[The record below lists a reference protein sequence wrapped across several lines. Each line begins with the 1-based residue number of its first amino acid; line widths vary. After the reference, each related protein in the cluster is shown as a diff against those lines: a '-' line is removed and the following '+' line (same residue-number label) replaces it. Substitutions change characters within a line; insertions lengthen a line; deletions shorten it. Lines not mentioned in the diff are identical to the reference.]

1 MNEADTRR
9 ELIDPNIKDA
19 GWGEVEGS
27 YIRAEFQITNGEIK
41 PGGIRAGI
49 IKADYVLIYKNRKL
63 AVIEAKKD
71 ELPVSDGVGQA
82 KDYAQKL
89 KILTTY
95 STNGKEI
102 YEINYS
108 KNDKGEMFITSEGLV
123 EKFPSPEELW
133 AKTFKD
139 KNEWASKFD
148 SINFEPFKG
157 SREPRYYQE
166 IAINNALDAI
176 ADKQQRILLTLA
188 TGTGKTVIAFHI
200 AWKLFQS
207 RWNIQRDGKRIP
219 RILFLADRNILANQA
234 FNSFS
239 AFDENALVRI
249 TPQDV
254 RDKGHVPTNGSV
266 FFTIFQSFMS
276 GPEREPYFG
285 QYPADFFDLVI
296 VDECHRGGAK
306 DESRW
311 RGILEYF
318 SSAFQIG
325 LTATPKRKFNADT
338 YAYFGEP
345 VYTYSLKDGIK
356 DGFLTPFKVKRI
368 QTTMDEYVYTGDDD
382 ILSGEEE
389 INEGEVFEE
398 KDFNKRIVIEERE
411 KKRVQL
417 MLDSINPKEKTLVFC
432 ASISH
437 AGMVR
442 DLINQV
448 SVNPPADYCV
458 RVTAKDSKTGDTH
471 LRQFQ
476 DNEKT
481 LPTILTTSQ
490 KLSTGVDALNIRNI
504 VLMRPVNNMIEFK
517 QIVGRGT
524 RLFEDKFYFTIVDFV
539 GASVNFSDPEWD
551 GEPIPEEPPKPKP
564 PGPDGEDGDNP
575 GTDDRD
581 DDNDEPSKP
590 KPKIIIKLAEGK
602 ELSIKSMSTSLFY
615 FHGIPV
621 SAEEFIK
628 RLFNTITLPQV
639 LKSEEELRELWSSP
653 ITRNE
658 LLNKLEDNGFTRQD
672 LKSIQTLIEAEDSDI
687 FDVLEHIAYSKKPIQ
702 RATRVANAENKI
714 YKDLNE
720 KQKEFI
726 DFVLSKYVQGGVEEL
741 DINRLSSLV
750 ELKYKS
756 LHDGQKALGDADKIK
771 STFIDFQKHLY

>member
-9 ELIDPNIKDA
+9 ELIDPKIKEA

-95 STNGKEI
+95 STNGNEI

-108 KNDKGEMFITSEGLV
+108 KNEKGEMFITSEGLV
-123 EKFPSPEELW
+123 DKFPSPEELW

-139 KNEWASKFD
+139 KNEWSSKFD

-239 AFDENALVRI
+239 AFEENALVRI

-276 GPEREPYFG
+276 GPENKPYFG

-318 SSAFQIG
+318 SSAVQIG

-382 ILSGEEE
+382 ILSGEGE

-432 ASISH
+432 ASIAH

-458 RVTAKDSKTGDTH
+458 RVTAKDTKTGDTH

-517 QIVGRGT
+517 QIIGRGT

-539 GASVNFSDPEWD
+539 GASANFSDPDWD
-551 GEPIPEEPPKPKP
+551 GEPMPEEPPKEKPEKPFDPGDGPGEEEIPPKP
-564 PGPDGEDGDNP
+564 PKE
-575 GTDDRD
+575 
-581 DDNDEPSKP
+581 
-590 KPKIIIKLAEGK
+590 KIIIKLAEGK

-615 FHGIPV
+615 FQGQPV
-621 SAEEFIK
+621 TAEEFIK
-628 RLFNTITLPQV
+628 KLFNTITLPSI
-639 LKSEEELRELWSSP
+639 LKSEDELRKLWSSP

-658 LLNKLEDNGFTRQD
+658 LLKKLEDNGFTKQD

-702 RATRVANAENKI
+702 RATRVANAESKI
-714 YKDLNE
+714 YTNLDAN
-720 KQKEFI
+720 QKEFI
-726 DFVLSKYVQGGVEEL
+726 DFVLSKYVEAGVDEL
-741 DINRLSSLV
+741 DINRLSDLV
-750 ELKYKS
+750 VLKYKS
-756 LHDGQKALGDADKIK
+756 LHDGQKVLGDADKIK
-771 STFIDFQKHLY
+771 NTFIDFQKYLY

>member
-9 ELIDPNIKDA
+9 ELIDPKIKKA
-19 GWGEVEGS
+19 GWGDIDRS
-27 YIRAEFQITNGEIK
+27 YVRAEFQITNGEIK

-95 STNGKEI
+95 STNGNEI

-108 KNDKGEMFITSEGLV
+108 KNEKGEMFIKSEGLV
-123 EKFPSPEELW
+123 DKFPSPEELW
-133 AKTFKD
+133 AKTFKE
-139 KNEWASKFD
+139 KNEWSSKFD
-148 SINFEPFKG
+148 AINFEPFKG
-157 SREPRYYQE
+157 NREPRYYQE

-176 ADKQQRILLTLA
+176 ADKQQKILLTLA

-276 GPEREPYFG
+276 GPENKPYFG

-296 VDECHRGGAK
+296 IDECHRGGAK

-318 SSAFQIG
+318 SSAVQIG

-368 QTTMDEYVYTGDDD
+368 QTTMDQYVYTGDDD
-382 ILSGEEE
+382 ILAGEEE
-389 INEGEVFEE
+389 IAEGEVFEE
-398 KDFNKRIVIEERE
+398 KDFNKKIVIEERE

-432 ASISH
+432 ASIAH

-458 RVTAKDSKTGDTH
+458 RVTAKDTKTGDTH

-517 QIVGRGT
+517 QIIGRGT

-551 GEPIPEEPPKPKP
+551 GEPIPEEPPEEKPEKPFEPGEEGGDEGPTEPKP
-564 PGPDGEDGDNP
+564 PRE
-575 GTDDRD
+575 
-581 DDNDEPSKP
+581 
-590 KPKIIIKLAEGK
+590 KIVIKLAEGK
-602 ELSIKSMSTSLFY
+602 ELTIKSMSTSLFY
-615 FHGIPV
+615 FQGQPV
-621 SAEEFIK
+621 TAEEFIK
-628 RLFNTITLPQV
+628 KLFNTITLPSI
-639 LKSEEELRELWSSP
+639 LKSEEELRKLWSSP
-653 ITRNE
+653 ITRNK
-658 LLNKLEDNGFTRQD
+658 LLKKLEDNGFTKQD

-702 RATRVANAENKI
+702 RTTRVANAENKI
-714 YKDLNE
+714 HSNLDSN
-720 KQKEFI
+720 QKEFI
-726 DFVLSKYVQGGVEEL
+726 DFVLSKYVEGGVDEL
-741 DINRLSSLV
+741 DINRLSDLV
-750 ELKYKS
+750 ILKYNT
-756 LHDGQKALGDADKIK
+756 LHDGQKVLGDADKIK
-771 STFIDFQKHLY
+771 NTFIDFQKYLY